1 MQTEHTTQ
9 KRRRDNVAI
18 YIKIAYDIAN
28 RIVHGD
34 IPEGKKLS
42 GRSTMSSEY
51 GVSPETIR
59 RSFSLLEEMG
69 VVEVKQNSGVRVA
82 SRDKALQFIAKHS
95 NISETRTL
103 ISKLKSLMNEQ
114 KHVEKEIFEVVKQ
127 LVDSSER
134 FVSSN
139 PFYTFECTVEH
150 SSAVVGKSL
159 KEISFWQETKAT
171 VIAIRRDGVITLS
184 PGPNLT
190 LYADDTVVL
199 VGDQTAKEAVELLLR

>member
-1 MQTEHTTQ
+1 MNSRK
-9 KRRRDNVAI
+9 KREGVAI

-69 VVEVKQNSGVRVA
+69 VVEVKQNSGVRVS
-82 SRDKALQFIAKHS
+82 SRVKAQQFIAKHG
-95 NISETRTL
+95 NRSETRNL
-103 ISKLKSLMNEQ
+103 IGRLRELMNDQ
-114 KHVEKEIFEVVKQ
+114 QNIEKEIFGVVRQ

-139 PFYTFECTVEH
+139 PFYTFECTVN
-150 SSAVVGKSL
+150 STASVVGKTLS
-159 KEISFWQETKAT
+159 ETSFWQKTKAT
-171 VIAIRRDGVITLS
+171 VIAIRREGVITLS
-184 PGPNLT
+184 PGPEMVLQVEDT
-190 LYADDTVVL
+190 LVL
-199 VGDQTAKEAVELLLR
+199 VGDQKAKIAVEELLA